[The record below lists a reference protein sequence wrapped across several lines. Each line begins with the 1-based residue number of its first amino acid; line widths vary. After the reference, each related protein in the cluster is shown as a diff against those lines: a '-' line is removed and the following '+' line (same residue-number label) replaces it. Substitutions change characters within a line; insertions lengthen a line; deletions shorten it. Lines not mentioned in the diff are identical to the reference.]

1 MMSRLAASGSRLG
14 HRVAD
19 LQDRDGFRV
28 PRDGDTQITKSDNGK
43 HHLSKSS
50 YLVNKNFSRQMSAIS
65 AIRGMGIYEK
75 GFYPEFAVAGRVSL
89 MTTIE
94 RIRRLCGELLAAQ
107 NDEAIFR
114 ILPELR
120 EARQEAIEQRR
131 NRSGSDKGNGRMAA

>member
-1 MMSRLAASGSRLG
+1 M
-14 HRVAD
+14 H
-19 LQDRDGFRV
+19 
-28 PRDGDTQITKSDNGK
+28 NGK

-50 YLVNKNFSRQMSAIS
+50 YLVNKNFSRQMS

-120 EARQEAIEQRR
+120 EALQEAIEQRR
-131 NRSGSDKGNGRMAA
+131 NRSGSDNKGNGRMAA